1 MKTRAEL
8 KAMAKEQIKGK
19 IGILFVI
26 TLIIVAISFAAG
38 LVLSFIPGGGLSAT
52 IIITPAFTISLLRVY
67 LNLANGV
74 NPEVKD
80 TFSGFDDF
88 WSAFK
93 VTFLVGLFTFL
104 WSLLFIVPGI
114 IKACSYSQAT
124 LIVAEN
130 KGMSALKAINLSK
143 AMMEGHKMD
152 YFILGLSFIG
162 WEIVSA
168 FTFGLLYIWLMPYM
182 QATLI
187 NFYNDLKPAAPVA
200 AEPETVTAE

>member
-38 LVLSFIPGGGLSAT
+38 LVLSFIPGGGLIAT

-93 VTFLVGLFTFL
+93 VTFLVGLCTKF
-104 WSLLFIVPGI
+104 
-114 IKACSYSQAT
+114 
-124 LIVAEN
+124 
-130 KGMSALKAINLSK
+130 
-143 AMMEGHKMD
+143 
-152 YFILGLSFIG
+152 YFG
-162 WEIVSA
+162 
-168 FTFGLLYIWLMPYM
+168 
-182 QATLI
+182 
-187 NFYNDLKPAAPVA
+187 
-200 AEPETVTAE
+200 

>member
-38 LVLSFIPGGGLSAT
+38 LVLSFIPGGGLIAT

-152 YFILGLSFIG
+152 LFYILHVCGF
-162 WEIVSA
+162 
-168 FTFGLLYIWLMPYM
+168 
-182 QATLI
+182 
-187 NFYNDLKPAAPVA
+187 
-200 AEPETVTAE
+200 